1 MIAEASSI
9 VLPIVG
15 SADDLH
21 PNAGWRPCGSGAAT
35 CSASSQAEPPE
46 GRLGPTERN
55 TMSKLLRAMAVV
67 TVALVAMLTFAA
79 GALADSPRFKS
90 ASASGPDAAGNLLVS
105 FRETGLGN
113 TPNPVNYTASADAD
127 ALYACQNNGGNFPS
141 DPKKQQTSARVEA
154 NVTLLSENGNVVGS
168 ATLSPPPSTL
178 SCPGGQ
184 HAVLASITYTNV
196 QICDTDH
203 NVCRAI
209 PGTFSR
215 TFFNV

>member
-1 MIAEASSI
+1 
-9 VLPIVG
+9 
-15 SADDLH
+15 
-21 PNAGWRPCGSGAAT
+21 
-35 CSASSQAEPPE
+35 
-46 GRLGPTERN
+46 
-55 TMSKLLRAMAVV
+55 MSKLLRAMAVA

-90 ASASGPDAAGNLLVS
+90 ATATGPDAAGNLLVS

-113 TPNPVNYTASADAD
+113 TPNPVNYTASADAN

-154 NVTLLSENGNVVGS
+154 DATFLSENGNVTGS
-168 ATLSPPPSTL
+168 VTLSPPPSTL
-178 SCPGGQ
+178 NCPGGQ

-209 PGTFSR
+209 SGTFSR

>member
-1 MIAEASSI
+1 
-9 VLPIVG
+9 
-15 SADDLH
+15 
-21 PNAGWRPCGSGAAT
+21 
-35 CSASSQAEPPE
+35 
-46 GRLGPTERN
+46 
-55 TMSKLLRAMAVV
+55 MSKSLRALLVT

-90 ASASGPDAAGNLLVS
+90 ATASGPDASGNLVVN

-113 TPNPVNYTASADAD
+113 TPNPVNYTASADAT

-141 DPKKQQTSARVEA
+141 DPKKQQESARVEA
-154 NVTLLSENGNVVGS
+154 NATFLSENGNVIGS
-168 ATLSPPPSTL
+168 VTLSPPPSTL
-178 SCPGGQ
+178 TCPGGQ

-203 NVCRAI
+203 NVCRNI